1 MSQNRLLAAIMF
13 TDIEG
18 YTSLM
23 QYNEDDAV
31 ALRKRHRDIFEA
43 KLDKFGGKLVQ
54 YFGDGTL
61 SVFNSTVNAV
71 ECAIEMQLA
80 FIKEPN
86 IPVRIGIHV
95 GDIIYSKDDII
106 GDAVNIASRIESG
119 AIAGSIL
126 ISDKVHDQIRN
137 QEHIKTKFLDAFEL
151 KNINDTMPL
160 FAIANEGLAIPEPKN
175 IKGKL
180 KLDSSYK
187 STRKKFNYKLH
198 FIVISILFAVAI
210 FSYLYVNKKKIPHDY
225 SIAVLPF
232 DNLSTDADSDIFRDG
247 ITEDILTNLSKLKE
261 LRVISRTS
269 IERYKNTK
277 KSIPEIAKELGVA
290 YILEGSIRKYGNKIR
305 VTAQLI
311 DAKTDEHI
319 WADNY
324 DKILTDIFHIQS
336 EVSKE
341 IVDALQLNLTF
352 EEMQGLTSI
361 PTTNIEAYQFFLRG
375 RQEADK
381 RTKESIEKS
390 IEFYKKAIA
399 LDSSYAEAYAEI
411 ANSVFLETY
420 YAGADPVEA
429 TKQANDYLNSAER
442 IDNKVARIYTVKG
455 LLYNHQ
461 QEFDKAK
468 EAFKKSILL
477 SPNDVTARHQFA
489 TFYFYTEQYEK
500 QLEQAKIAYRLDP
513 LSFATVSSY
522 FSALTYNEKFDEA
535 EKLINDIVANNTESD
550 PFIIN
555 RLYMRLYMAI
565 PNFKKAIEPLK
576 FLAAKD
582 PAYFRLLGYSYAKI
596 GDTVNAYR
604 TIDSIKV
611 LETGRLKNHR
621 IAVVFA
627 GLQKTDSVFYYLD
640 TIRNK
645 SKLFNSNRLYYF
657 DDYKNNNRY
666 KELLNSHG
674 ISVK

>member
-61 SVFNSTVNAV
+61 SVFNSSVNAV
-71 ECAIEMQLA
+71 ECAIDMQLA
-80 FIKEPN
+80 FLEEPN

-119 AIAGSIL
+119 AVAGSIL

-137 QEHIKTKFLDAFEL
+137 HKHIQTKFLDAFEL

-160 FAIANEGLAIPEPKN
+160 FAIANEGLIIPDPKK

-180 KLDSSYK
+180 NLVKNEIE
-187 STRKKFNYKLH
+187 T
-198 FIVISILFAVAI
+198 
-210 FSYLYVNKKKIPHDY
+210 KKKTYKRLIYFGSFLILLAFMLIYFYRDNKNLPQDY

-232 DNLSTDADSDIFRDG
+232 ENLSTDDDSDIFRDG

-290 YILEGSIRKYGNKIR
+290 YILEGSIRKYGDKIR

-352 EEMQGLTSI
+352 EEMQGLASI
-361 PTTNIEAYQFFLRG
+361 PTTNIEAYQLFLRG

-420 YAGADPVEA
+420 YAGADPIEA

-442 IDNKVARIYTVKG
+442 IDSKVARIYTVKG

-461 QEFDKAK
+461 KEFDKAK
-468 EAFKKSILL
+468 EAFEKSIML
-477 SPNDVTARHQFA
+477 SPNDVTARHQYA

-500 QLEQAKIAYRLDP
+500 QLEQAEIAYRLDP
-513 LSFATVSSY
+513 LSFATVSNY

-550 PFIIN
+550 PFVIN
-555 RLYMRLYMAI
+555 RLYMRLYMAV
-565 PNFKKAIEPLK
+565 PNFKKAIDPLK
-576 FLAAKD
+576 FLAFKD
-582 PAYFRLLGYSYAKI
+582 PAYFRLLGYSYAQL
-596 GDTVNAYR
+596 GDSVNAYKA
-604 TIDSIKV
+604 IDSIKNK
-611 LETGRLKNHR
+611 EKSRLKNHR

-627 GLQKTDSVFYYLD
+627 GLHKPDSVFYYLD

-657 DDYKNNNRY
+657 DEIKTDSRY
-666 KELLNSHG
+666 QSLLKSHG
-674 ISVK
+674 IEVN